1 MTISA
6 VNFSHVDVFLIPKDF
21 LYIEYIPNCYNLEQ
35 PIVFDENSFNNYNGN
50 CSSSNRNY

>member
-35 PIVFDENSFNNYNGN
+35 PIVFDENIFNNYNGN